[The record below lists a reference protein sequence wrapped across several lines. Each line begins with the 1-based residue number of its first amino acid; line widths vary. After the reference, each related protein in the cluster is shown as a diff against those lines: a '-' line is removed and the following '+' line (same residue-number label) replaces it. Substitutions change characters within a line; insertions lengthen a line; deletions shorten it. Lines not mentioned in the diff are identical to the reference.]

1 MNAVE
6 KNFAATAAATTTD
19 QPLLAQEQAVDARDG
34 MYLRQAIALSRT
46 ARERGNRPF
55 GSVIIGA
62 DGAVLGEGWNSNGET
77 GDCTAHAEVQAIRDA
92 CQRHDRATLET
103 ATIYASG
110 EPCVMCAGAIFWANI
125 RRVVYGIDDR
135 RLRVFRGERLDQ
147 RDVELSCRDVFR
159 AAPFAMECIGPA
171 LIDEATAPHVGAWT
185 A

>member
-1 MNAVE
+1 
-6 KNFAATAAATTTD
+6 
-19 QPLLAQEQAVDARDG
+19 
-34 MYLRQAIALSRT
+34 
-46 ARERGNRPF
+46 
-55 GSVIIGA
+55 
-62 DGAVLGEGWNSNGET
+62 VLGQGWNSNGET

-159 AAPFAMECIGPA
+159 AAPFAMECTGPS
-171 LIDEATAPHVGAWT
+171 LIDEATPACGGVEGVSGARGVDGCLRDVPRRLKNPFQPAGRTTLRTRVTAPPRPCRWR
-185 A
+185 